1 MNLSFSL
8 KYNIQLSD
16 TFFFPGVSLIRC
28 VASFA
33 DVVAGSL
40 VSRDMVLLYFF
51 KSDGLWSIVFG
62 STDINLI
69 GTLKR
74 TEYGKRVQASQLSRE
89 H

>member
-16 TFFFPGVSLIRC
+16 TFFFQVFLGMAWSCCVSY
-28 VASFA
+28 S
-33 DVVAGSL
+33 
-40 VSRDMVLLYFF
+40 

-74 TEYGKRVQASQLSRE
+74 TEYGKRV
-89 H
+89 